1 MEIKFTVIQKSKISL
16 ILIFSAKILKLK
28 VFKMNNINI
37 SFALHFKSSVINYL
51 WKMEYHYR
59 CYGKLSDSFD
69 FGSIFWK
76 DVDK

>member
-1 MEIKFTVIQKSKISL
+1 MEIKFTVFQKSKVSL
-16 ILIFSAKILKLK
+16 ILIFSTKILKLK

-37 SFALHFKSSVINYL
+37 SFPLHFKLLVINYV

-59 CYGKLSDSFD
+59 CCEKLSDSFD